1 MGALYTVSSGY
12 FNSEIKYEKLRLHK
26 GNLGN
31 LGNSPFQRNV
41 TVFNIGNL
49 C

>member
-12 FNSEIKYEKLRLHK
+12 FNSEINYEKLGLHK
-26 GNLGN
+26 GNLGS
-31 LGNSPFQRNV
+31 SPFERNV
-41 TVFNIGNL
+41 TVFNIGGL